1 MSELFPGAWY
11 QSGGYRGVGQYLCL
25 IDSCRTNLVSSGS
38 RKEGRDVRLGSPR
51 PNVGLVMGSVA
62 SKNVVRVGFWVGVAL
77 AFGAWV
83 AVARGAT
90 AAAEYYAAYL
100 LELSLSVDNIFVFV
114 IVFSELH
121 IPAEHQHRVLRWGIA
136 GALVFRAVMIAA
148 GIALVERVSWIM
160 YPFSALILFAAWRM
174 LFAEERERRVVAG
187 ACDVCSTWIARVVRV
202 SPVLHGHDFW
212 RREGGRLVA
221 TPLFVA
227 LAVIETTDIVFALD
241 SVPAVLA
248 ITRNPLI
255 VYSSNVLAMFGL
267 RSLYFVVSDALDR
280 LRYMRQGLATVLLF
294 TAVKMVSSDWV
305 HISPGVSVGIIGLV
319 LGVTIALSIWP
330 RRHEGASRT

>member
-1 MSELFPGAWY
+1 MASETKIKTAAPSITSRNVRRVAFWIA
-11 QSGGYRGVGQYLCL
+11 VG
-25 IDSCRTNLVSSGS
+25 
-38 RKEGRDVRLGSPR
+38 
-51 PNVGLVMGSVA
+51 
-62 SKNVVRVGFWVGVAL
+62 L
-77 AFGAWV
+77 AFGVWV
-83 AVARGAT
+83 AVAHGAT

-121 IPAEHQHRVLRWGIA
+121 IPAEHQRRVLGWGITS
-136 GALVFRAVMIAA
+136 ALVFRAVMIGA
-148 GIALVERVSWIM
+148 GIALVQRVHWIM
-160 YPFSALILFAAWRM
+160 YPFGALILFAAWRM

-187 ACDVCSTWIARVVRV
+187 ACDVCATWIARVVPV
-202 SPVLHGHDFW
+202 SPALHGDDFW

-267 RSLYFVVSDALDR
+267 RSLYFVVSDVLDR
-280 LRYMRQGLATVLLF
+280 LRYLRQGLAAVLVF
-294 TAVKMVSSDWV
+294 TGAKMIGSEWV
-305 HISPGVSVGIIGLV
+305 HISPVVSVGIIAFV
-319 LGVTIALSIWP
+319 LGVTIALSCEIP
-330 RRHEGASRT
+330 GQR

>member
-1 MSELFPGAWY
+1 MASETKIKTAAPSITSRNVRRVAFWIA
-11 QSGGYRGVGQYLCL
+11 VG
-25 IDSCRTNLVSSGS
+25 
-38 RKEGRDVRLGSPR
+38 
-51 PNVGLVMGSVA
+51 
-62 SKNVVRVGFWVGVAL
+62 L
-77 AFGAWV
+77 AFGVWV

-121 IPAEHQHRVLRWGIA
+121 IPAEHQRRVLGWGITS
-136 GALVFRAVMIAA
+136 ALVFRAVMIGA
-148 GIALVERVSWIM
+148 GIALVQRVHWIM
-160 YPFSALILFAAWRM
+160 YPFGALILFAAWRM

-187 ACDVCSTWIARVVRV
+187 ACDVCATWIARVVPV
-202 SPVLHGHDFW
+202 SPALHGDDFW

-280 LRYMRQGLATVLLF
+280 LRYLRQGLAAVLVF
-294 TAVKMVSSDWV
+294 TGTKMIGSEWV
-305 HISPGVSVGIIGLV
+305 HISPVVSVGIIAFV
-319 LGVTIALSIWP
+319 LGVTIALSLWP
-330 RRHEGASRT
+330 RRSGK

>member
-1 MSELFPGAWY
+1 MEVP
-11 QSGGYRGVGQYLCL
+11 
-25 IDSCRTNLVSSGS
+25 IHTS
-38 RKEGRDVRLGSPR
+38 RNREDRLASR
-51 PNVGLVMGSVA
+51 NVIR
-62 SKNVVRVGFWVGVAL
+62 VVFWIGVAL
-77 AFGAWV
+77 AFGVWV

-121 IPAEHQHRVLRWGIA
+121 IPAENQRRVLAWGVT
-136 GALVFRAVMIAA
+136 GALVFRAVMIIA
-148 GIALVERVSWIM
+148 GIALIQRFEWIM
-160 YPFSALILFAAWRM
+160 YPFGALILFAAWRM

-187 ACDVCSTWIARVVRV
+187 ACEVCSTWIARVVRV
-202 SPVLHGHDFW
+202 SPVFDGHHFW

-280 LRYMRQGLATVLLF
+280 LRYLRHGIAAVLVF
-294 TAVKMVSSDWV
+294 TGAKMIGSDWV

-319 LGVTIALSIWP
+319 LGVTIAVSMWP
-330 RRHEGASRT
+330 RRIRETGPQ

>member
-1 MSELFPGAWY
+1 MAA
-11 QSGGYRGVGQYLCL
+11 
-25 IDSCRTNLVSSGS
+25 
-38 RKEGRDVRLGSPR
+38 RKAKPAVP
-51 PNVGLVMGSVA
+51 SVA
-62 SKNVVRVGFWVGVAL
+62 SGNVIRVAFWIGVAL
-77 AFGAWV
+77 AFGVWV

-121 IPAEHQHRVLRWGIA
+121 IPAESQRRVLAWGVT
-136 GALVFRAVMIAA
+136 GALVFRAVMIIA
-148 GIALVERVSWIM
+148 GIVLIQRFDWIM
-160 YPFSALILFAAWRM
+160 YPFGALILFAAWRM

-187 ACDVCSTWIARVVRV
+187 ACEVCSTWIARVVRV
-202 SPVLHGHDFW
+202 SPVLDRHKFW
-212 RREGGRLVA
+212 RRDGGRLVA

-241 SVPAVLA
+241 AVPAVLA

-280 LRYMRQGLATVLLF
+280 LQYLRHGLAAVLVF
-294 TAVKMVSSDWV
+294 TGAKMIGSEWV
-305 HISPGVSVGIIGLV
+305 HVSPGVSVGIIGLV
-319 LGVTIALSIWP
+319 LSVTIAVSMWP
-330 RRHEGASRT
+330 RRIRTTVPRPRP

>member
-1 MSELFPGAWY
+1 MASETKIKTAAPSIPSRNVRRVAFWI
-11 QSGGYRGVGQYLCL
+11 GVG
-25 IDSCRTNLVSSGS
+25 
-38 RKEGRDVRLGSPR
+38 
-51 PNVGLVMGSVA
+51 
-62 SKNVVRVGFWVGVAL
+62 L
-77 AFGAWV
+77 AFGVWV
-83 AVARGAT
+83 AGAARGT

-121 IPAEHQHRVLRWGIA
+121 IPAESQRRVLAWGVT
-136 GALVFRAVMIAA
+136 GALVFRAVMIIA
-148 GIALVERVSWIM
+148 GIALIQRFEWIM
-160 YPFSALILFAAWRM
+160 YPFGALILFAAWRM

-187 ACDVCSTWIARVVRV
+187 ACEVCSTWIARVGRV
-202 SPVLHGHDFW
+202 SPVLDGHRFW

-255 VYSSNVLAMFGL
+255 VYSSNVWAMFGL

-280 LRYMRQGLATVLLF
+280 LRYLRHGLAAVL
-294 TAVKMVSSDWV
+294 V
-305 HISPGVSVGIIGLV
+305 
-319 LGVTIALSIWP
+319 
-330 RRHEGASRT
+330 

>member
-1 MSELFPGAWY
+1 MASETKIKTAAPSITSRNVRRVAFWIA
-11 QSGGYRGVGQYLCL
+11 VG
-25 IDSCRTNLVSSGS
+25 
-38 RKEGRDVRLGSPR
+38 
-51 PNVGLVMGSVA
+51 
-62 SKNVVRVGFWVGVAL
+62 L
-77 AFGAWV
+77 AFGVWV
-83 AVARGAT
+83 AVAHGAT

-121 IPAEHQHRVLRWGIA
+121 IPAEHQRRVLGWGITS
-136 GALVFRAVMIAA
+136 ALVFRAVMIGA
-148 GIALVERVSWIM
+148 GIALVQRIHWIM
-160 YPFSALILFAAWRM
+160 YPFGALILFAAWRM

-187 ACDVCSTWIARVVRV
+187 ACDVCATWIARVVPV
-202 SPVLHGHDFW
+202 SPALHGDDFW

-280 LRYMRQGLATVLLF
+280 LRYLRQGLAAVLVF
-294 TAVKMVSSDWV
+294 TGAKMIGSEWV
-305 HISPGVSVGIIGLV
+305 HISPVVSVGIIAFV
-319 LGVTIALSIWP
+319 LGVTIALSLWP
-330 RRHEGASRT
+330 RRSGK